1 MGHNLID
8 IDPCSKAPPLPTH
21 HVQTHIANQPRQI
34 CQRILQFCERNS
46 KSEDSQIHFLRQVSP
61 ADFAPHH
68 APHDIRDRRLHVRQ
82 SPGERVARGS
92 GLGARGDSPPARSS
106 FWGSGFGNMIGLLTT
121 RTFES
126 KSRRRGFANKAA
138 SLAIHHNH
146 HAILNRFASTDGRS
160 LRPKLLASHDT
171 VTPPSGK
178 QGPCSRPTQTTDPRM
193 PVSQHLRHR
202 KAAQLDR

>member
-34 CQRILQFCERNS
+34 CQRILQFCEWNS

-92 GLGARGDSPPARSS
+92 GLGAGAR
-106 FWGSGFGNMIGLLTT
+106 GSGRLSTCEILLLGV
-121 RTFES
+121 RI
-126 KSRRRGFANKAA
+126 RQ
-138 SLAIHHNH
+138 
-146 HAILNRFASTDGRS
+146 
-160 LRPKLLASHDT
+160 HD
-171 VTPPSGK
+171 
-178 QGPCSRPTQTTDPRM
+178 
-193 PVSQHLRHR
+193 
-202 KAAQLDR
+202 

>member
-1 MGHNLID
+1 
-8 IDPCSKAPPLPTH
+8 
-21 HVQTHIANQPRQI
+21 
-34 CQRILQFCERNS
+34 
-46 KSEDSQIHFLRQVSP
+46 
-61 ADFAPHH
+61 
-68 APHDIRDRRLHVRQ
+68 
-82 SPGERVARGS
+82 
-92 GLGARGDSPPARSS
+92 
-106 FWGSGFGNMIGLLTT
+106 MIELLTT